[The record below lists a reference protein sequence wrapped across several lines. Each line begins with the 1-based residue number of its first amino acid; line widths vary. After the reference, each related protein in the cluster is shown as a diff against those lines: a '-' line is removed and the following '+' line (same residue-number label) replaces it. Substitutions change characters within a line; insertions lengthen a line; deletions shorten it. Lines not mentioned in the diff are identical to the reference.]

1 MKLIN
6 NKFIIILA
14 CVLFS
19 NSVFANNADKY
30 PEFSWDTMPLYM
42 HVWKQ
47 TSYTQAELDYL
58 ATYPLITLEKV
69 QGRKEGTIQ
78 QGTLKAARAI
88 KEINAKAKILYY
100 KNIVI
105 DWENAASKELPNISG
120 GYLQTDDGSYPVV
133 NNRNK
138 ARFFDISNAEVHKW
152 WLKDA
157 KAMLADSS
165 IDGLFI
171 DANIKVLIENYF
183 ANAKK
188 LGKGKAQDLIQ
199 GYHTLLTSINDE
211 FRDDNIILANIL
223 RARFE
228 KAGLEYMEY
237 FDGSYFEAF
246 EHNVGGISKAD
257 YLVKGIEAGQ
267 IAARNGKI
275 LAFTAGLGEAIKK
288 DSSGIGLDEARKK
301 IDSFEQV
308 QKRLDYL
315 TAIFLTMAEKHSYFY
330 PHDGYGVQL
339 DRSGKQ
345 KNRAWLHTF
354 PLLKKRLGAPLGPA
368 KRDGYVFTRQFKYCS
383 VYLDVEAEEATLIWK

>member
-88 KEINAKAKILYY
+88 KEINPKAKILYY

-133 NNRNK
+133 NNRSK

-165 IDGLFI
+165 IDPLM
-171 DANIKVLIENYF
+171 
-183 ANAKK
+183 
-188 LGKGKAQDLIQ
+188 
-199 GYHTLLTSINDE
+199 E
-211 FRDDNIILANIL
+211 F
-223 RARFE
+223 FS
-228 KAGLEYMEY
+228 EY
-237 FDGSYFEAF
+237 
-246 EHNVGGISKAD
+246 I
-257 YLVKGIEAGQ
+257 
-267 IAARNGKI
+267 
-275 LAFTAGLGEAIKK
+275 
-288 DSSGIGLDEARKK
+288 
-301 IDSFEQV
+301 
-308 QKRLDYL
+308 
-315 TAIFLTMAEKHSYFY
+315 
-330 PHDGYGVQL
+330 
-339 DRSGKQ
+339 
-345 KNRAWLHTF
+345 
-354 PLLKKRLGAPLGPA
+354 
-368 KRDGYVFTRQFKYCS
+368 
-383 VYLDVEAEEATLIWK
+383 